1 MDYCGGQCSRSIALW
16 FTYVARDRKELLP
29 KPSSDFPDGLR
40 LFRRTNLAI
49 NYRPKTFWPV
59 IIIERWV
66 YRRVCVYIAIHD
78 SITTIMVSAFLI
90 GWPAVYHTESN
101 RKSYD
106 KLKQSIV
113 AMLDVCGRRVVP

>member
-1 MDYCGGQCSRSIALW
+1 MLEIYSLVVHVRCPRPIEITPETVVVFPRRPSAFQAYESGDQ
-16 FTYVARDRKELLP
+16 LP
-29 KPSSDFPDGLR
+29 
-40 LFRRTNLAI
+40 A
-49 NYRPKTFWPV
+49 KTFWPV

-101 RKSYD
+101 RK
-106 KLKQSIV
+106 KV
-113 AMLDVCGRRVVP
+113 TTN